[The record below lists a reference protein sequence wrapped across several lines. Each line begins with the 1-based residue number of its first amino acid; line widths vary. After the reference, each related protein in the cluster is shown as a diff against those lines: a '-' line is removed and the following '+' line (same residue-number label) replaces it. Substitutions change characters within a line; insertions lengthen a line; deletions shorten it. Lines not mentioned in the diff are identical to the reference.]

1 MYTYYVVVNVTL
13 SIDDQLV
20 ERARKRAEALGKSL
34 NQVIR
39 EDLQR
44 FVETD
49 VDAEMDELVRL
60 SGKVDSRGW
69 KFNRDELHERS

>member
-60 SGKVDSRGW
+60 SGKGDSRGW